1 MLSREQEAYFATFGF
16 IVMRGCF
23 SADEMARIG
32 RDFDEVLAQDR
43 QGQPFDGAKR
53 QAVLGFIEKRPLLSS
68 LAEDDRI
75 YRPIEQL
82 LGEGFVWIGS
92 DGNLY
97 VGDTGWHPDGSNLGY
112 GRIKVAFYLDPVRA
126 ESGCLRVIPGSHRE
140 PLHSALAP
148 LREGRN
154 DPGLT
159 RTAFGVAQREVP
171 CYPLE
176 SDPGDV
182 VFFDQNTWHA
192 SFGGQAGRRMF
203 TLNFGA
209 PPRAAEHVAFLERTY
224 QSNLQHAQRMQL
236 TPSTRVYE
244 DSFLQSDSPRIRA
257 MVAKLVELGMR

>member
-1 MLSREQEAYFATFGF
+1 MLTREQEAYFETFGF

-23 SADEMARIG
+23 STDEMARIG
-32 RDFDEVLAQDR
+32 RDFDDVLAQDR
-43 QGQPFDGAKR
+43 QGQPFDGGKR
-53 QAVLGFIEKRPLLSS
+53 QAVLGFIEKRPLLSA

-75 YRPIEQL
+75 YAPIEQL

-112 GRIKVAFYLDPVRA
+112 RRIKVAFYLDPVRA
-126 ESGCLRVIPGSHRE
+126 ESGCLRVVPGSHRE
-140 PLHSALAP
+140 PLHGALAP
-148 LREGRN
+148 LREQRQ
-154 DPGLT
+154 DPGPAG
-159 RTAFGVAQREVP
+159 TAFGVAQREIP
-171 CYPLE
+171 CFPLE

-192 SFGGQAGRRMF
+192 SFGGHSGRRMF

-209 PPRAAEHVAFLERTY
+209 PPRAAEHVAYLERTY
-224 QSNLQHAQRMQL
+224 QSNLQHAQRMQR
-236 TPSTRVYE
+236 TPSSRVYE
-244 DSFLQSDSPRIRA
+244 ESFLRSDSPRIRG

>member
-1 MLSREQEAYFATFGF
+1 MLSPEEETYFKTFGF
-16 IVMRGCF
+16 VVRRGCF

-32 RDFDEVLAQDR
+32 GDFDDVLAQDR
-43 QGQPFDGAKR
+43 QGQPFDGARR

-75 YRPIEQL
+75 SEPIAQL
-82 LGEGFVWIGS
+82 LGEGFVGIGS

-126 ESGCLRVIPGSHRE
+126 ESGCLRVVPGSHRE
-140 PLHSALAP
+140 PLHSALAS
-148 LREGRN
+148 LRERRS
-154 DPGLT
+154 DPGAAE
-159 RTAFGVAQREVP
+159 TAFGVAQREIP
-171 CYPLE
+171 CFPLE

-192 SFGGQAGRRMF
+192 SFGGQSGRRMF

-209 PPRAAEHVAFLERTY
+209 PPRAAEDVAYLERTY
-224 QSNLQHAQRMQL
+224 QSNLQHAQRMQH
-236 TPSTRVYE
+236 TPSSRVYE
-244 DSFLQSDSPRIRA
+244 ESFLSSDSPRIRG

>member
-1 MLSREQEAYFATFGF
+1 MLSQEQRAYFETFGF
-16 IVMRGCF
+16 VVRKALF
-23 SADEMARIG
+23 AADEMARIG
-32 RDFDEVLAQDR
+32 REFDEVLDQDR

-53 QAVLGFIEKRPLLSS
+53 QAVLGFIEKRPLLSA

-75 YRPIEQL
+75 YGPIEQL

-112 GRIKVAFYLDPVRA
+112 GRIKVAFYLDAVRA
-126 ESGCLRVIPGSHRE
+126 DSGCLRVIPGSHRE
-140 PLHSALAP
+140 PLHGALAS
-148 LREGRN
+148 LRERRN
-154 DPGLT
+154 DPGSSE
-159 RTAFGVAQREVP
+159 TAFGVAQHEIP
-171 CYPLE
+171 YFPLE

-182 VFFDQNTWHA
+182 VFFNQNTWHA
-192 SFGGQAGRRMF
+192 SFGGRTGRRMF

-209 PPRAAEHVAFLERTY
+209 PPRAAEHVAYLERTY
-224 QSNLQHAQRMQL
+224 QSNLQHAQRMQH

-244 DSFLQSDSPRIRA
+244 ESFLSSDSPRIRA

>member
-1 MLSREQEAYFATFGF
+1 MLSQPQQAYFETFGF
-16 IVMRGCF
+16 IVMRGLF
-23 SADEMARIG
+23 SADEMAAIG
-32 RDFDEVLAQDR
+32 RDFDDVLAQDR
-43 QGQPFDGAKR
+43 QGQPFDGASR

-75 YRPIEQL
+75 YEPIEQL
-82 LGEGFVWIGS
+82 LGQGFVWIGS

-112 GRIKVAFYLDPVRA
+112 GRIKVAFYLDRVRA
-126 ESGCLRVIPGSHRE
+126 DSGCLRVIPGSQRE

-148 LREGRN
+148 LREQRN
-154 DPGLT
+154 EAGLT
-159 RTAFGVAQREVP
+159 GTAFGVAQREIP
-171 CYPLE
+171 CYPLG

-182 VFFDQNTWHA
+182 VFFNQNTWHA
-192 SFGGQAGRRMF
+192 SFGGQTGRRMF

-209 PPRAAEHVAFLERTY
+209 PPRAAEHIAYLERTY
-224 QSNLQHAQRMQL
+224 RSNLVHAQRMQR

-257 MVAKLVELGMR
+257 MVARLVELGMR